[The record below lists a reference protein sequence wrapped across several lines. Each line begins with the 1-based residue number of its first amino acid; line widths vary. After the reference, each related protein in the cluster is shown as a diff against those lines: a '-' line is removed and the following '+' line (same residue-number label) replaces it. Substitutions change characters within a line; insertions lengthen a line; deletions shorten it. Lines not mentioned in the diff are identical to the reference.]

1 VSQRRVDGAQKLGA
15 KPEST
20 LVIIG
25 NFDGV
30 HRGHQ
35 AALGASAHEARR
47 GGLRPVV
54 LTFHPHPAEV
64 LGRFR
69 DVQVEPAPS
78 SRRAGLPVLT
88 TLERK
93 IELIA
98 RIDSEFVV
106 VVEPFDAELAKVEPE
121 EFAERL
127 LARELGAKS
136 VVVGQNFRFGRNRTG
151 DLPALARFGKR
162 FGFDVRAEA
171 LHGDAQGPF
180 SSTRV
185 RATLANGDLD
195 AVREQLGRPHALS
208 GRVVRG
214 AGRGRSL
221 GVPTAN
227 LGPVPE
233 ALPPYGVYACLVDR
247 LGPEGA
253 RALAPGVA
261 ERGVRPTVAAGRGV
275 EAHLFDFDGDLYG
288 AELRVHLVRRLRDE
302 RRFPDVTELKAQIER
317 DIAEARASLAG
328 SVEEVRGAWF

>member
-1 VSQRRVDGAQKLGA
+1 VSKHRVDGAKNLRARPG
-15 KPEST
+15 SS

-35 AALGASAHEARR
+35 GVLGKSAEVAKQ

-54 LTFHPHPAEV
+54 LTFNPHPAEV
-64 LGRFR
+64 LGRG
-69 DVQVEPAPS
+69 VLPA
-78 SRRAGLPVLT
+78 LT

-98 RIDSEFVV
+98 RIDPEFVV
-106 VVEPFDAELAKVEPE
+106 VVEPFDAELARVEPE

-127 LARELGAKS
+127 LETELGAKS
-136 VVVGQNFRFGRNRTG
+136 VVVGQNFRFGRNRSG
-151 DLPALARFGKR
+151 DLPALARLGER
-162 FGFDVRAEA
+162 FGFDVRAEP
-171 LHGDAQGPF
+171 LHGDAQGAF

-185 RATLANGDLD
+185 RTALAQGELD
-195 AVREQLGRPHALS
+195 AVCAELGRPHSLS
-208 GRVVRG
+208 GRVIRG
-214 AGRGRSL
+214 AGRGRLL

-247 LGPEGA
+247 LGPEGP

-261 ERGVRPTVAAGRGV
+261 NVGVRPTVGAGFGV
-275 EAHLFDFDGDLYG
+275 EAHLFDFQGDLYD

-302 RRFPDVTELKAQIER
+302 RRFPDVGALRAQIER
-317 DIAEARASLAG
+317 DIADARAALAG
-328 SVEEVRGAWF
+328 SVPRADGAWS

>member
-1 VSQRRVDGAQKLGA
+1 GAENFRAEPG
-15 KPEST
+15 ST

-35 AALGASAHEARR
+35 AVLGASAEAAHRSE
-47 GGLRPVV
+47 LTPAV

-64 LGRFR
+64 LGRGAL
-69 DVQVEPAPS
+69 PA
-78 SRRAGLPVLT
+78 LT
-88 TLERK
+88 TLERR
-93 IELIA
+93 IELIV

-106 VVEPFDAELAKVEPE
+106 VVEPFDAELARVEPE

-127 LARELGAKS
+127 LVRALGAKC
-136 VVVGQNFRFGRNRTG
+136 VVVGQNFRFGRNRAG
-151 DLPALARFGKR
+151 DLPALARLGER

-171 LHGDAQGPF
+171 LHGDALGPF

-185 RATLANGDLD
+185 RAALAEGDLD

-208 GRVVRG
+208 GRVIRG
-214 AGRGRSL
+214 AGRGRTI

-227 LGPVPE
+227 LGSVPE

-247 LGPEGA
+247 LGAAGP

-261 ERGVRPTVAAGRGV
+261 NIGVRPTVGAGFGV
-275 EAHLFDFDGDLYG
+275 EAHLFDFEGDLYD

-302 RRFPDVTELKAQIER
+302 RRFADVSELKAQIER
-317 DIAEARASLAG
+317 DIADARATLARAVPG
-328 SVEEVRGAWF
+328 EHGAWF